1 MAEDIEVA
9 AAPLDE
15 SLSGKALNK
24 ILHDTIDSIE
34 SSKGQIL
41 DIYESAQA
49 ELQNSRKLLEEIKA
63 EAHKTIDEVD
73 EITKAEQK
81 EKQKLVRVSANFS
94 EYSEER
100 IKETYDAVK
109 SIQIKLEVAREKER
123 QLRRQRDRLELRL
136 YNLQKTVMGAERLA
150 MRISSVLGYLGSQ
163 MSDVV
168 AQIEAAAKNKFLSA
182 AIIKAQEDERFRVSR
197 EIHDGPA
204 QDVANLMFQTSVCER
219 MIDIDP
225 FAAKEN
231 LQELRRQMRVCL
243 TDIRQIIFDMRPMSL
258 DDLGLV
264 SAIKQLIMKMRER
277 RILDA
282 TLQIDGKEVSLPTHI
297 ETAIFRIVQE
307 ALNNVNRHSGE
318 RTAKVR
324 MLFTK
329 EALAILISDEG
340 TGFDMELVEAELQN
354 NEGNGHFGL
363 LGMKERAGII
373 GAQLT
378 VSSSKDRG
386 TKVHLRLPLQY
397 AKPDVKNRQE
407 MRAEIE
413 DIKEE
418 EKAKKAEAAKK
429 KRLIKKAKEKL
440 DNDAKS
446 IE

>member
-1 MAEDIEVA
+1 MADINDFT

-15 SLSGKALNK
+15 SLNGKALNK

-49 ELQNSRKLLEEIKA
+49 ELQNSRKMLEEIKA
-63 EAHKTIDEVD
+63 EARKTIDEVD
-73 EITKAEQK
+73 EIEKSEQK

-109 SIQIKLEVAREKER
+109 KIQIKLEVAREKER

-136 YNLQKTVMGAERLA
+136 YNLQKTVLGAERLA

-163 MSDVV
+163 ISDVV
-168 AQIEAAAKNKFLSA
+168 AQMEQAAKNKFLSA

-225 FAAKEN
+225 FEAKEN
-231 LQELRRQMRVCL
+231 LQELRRQMRACL

-264 SAIKQLIMKMRER
+264 SALKQLVMKMRER
-277 RILDA
+277 RILNA
-282 TLQIDGKEVSLPTHI
+282 TIQVDGKEVALPTHI

-307 ALNNVNRHSGE
+307 ALNNVNRHSGAKE
-318 RTAKVR
+318 AKVR
-324 MLFTK
+324 ILFTK
-329 EALAILISDEG
+329 EAMAILITDEG
-340 TGFDMELVEAELQN
+340 TGFDMEMVEEELQDT
-354 NEGNGHFGL
+354 EGNGHFGL

-378 VSSSKDRG
+378 VNSAKDKG
-386 TKVHLRLPLQY
+386 TRVHLRLPLQT
-397 AKPDVKNRQE
+397 ARGVKNRQE
-407 MRAEIE
+407 MRADME
-413 DIKEE
+413 DI
-418 EKAKKAEAAKK
+418 EAAKEAEKTETARK
-429 KRLIKKAKEKL
+429 KRAAKKAKEKI
-440 DNDAKS
+440 DNDAES
-446 IE
+446 IME